1 MSVNNTIH
9 ARKIYGE
16 FPMVA
21 SLSQTLKEE
30 MSCRATLNNLDPD
43 MKEALEMI
51 AGKISR
57 IVNGDP
63 TYLDNWHD
71 IQGYAKLVENRLK
84 KDIRDS
90 HEN

>member
-1 MSVNNTIH
+1 MSVDNTIH

-16 FPMVA
+16 YPMVA

-30 MSCRATLNNLDPD
+30 MSCRATWNNLDAD
-43 MKEALEMI
+43 MKESLEMI
-51 AGKISR
+51 QAKISR
-57 IVNGDP
+57 IINGDP

-71 IQGYAKLVENRLK
+71 IQGYAKLIETRLK
-84 KDIRDS
+84 DDIRNA